1 MEKNLTEQLIINSK
15 TNSEQLS
22 ETSDISLRY
31 SAIEYRGEQIEFIL
45 SPDGRQVFAH
55 WRDKKIDLGLDNIY
69 YKEDMCKY
77 VDRELDLIS
86 TFPKLPELQGAQ
98 LEWFNNNGYRDIRLK
113 YKGRL
118 IKVYLVMSQDID
130 VTLLISE
137 SVRLLQHSGL
147 LEE

>member
-1 MEKNLTEQLIINSK
+1 MEQLTINSK

-31 SAIEYRGEQIEFIL
+31 SVIEYRGEQIEFIL

-77 VDRELDLIS
+77 IDRELDLIS
-86 TFPKLPELQGAQ
+86 TFPKFPELQGAQ
-98 LEWFNNNGYRDIRLK
+98 LEWFNNGGYRDIRLK
-113 YKGRL
+113 YKGRIMKVFL
-118 IKVYLVMSQDID
+118 ITAGIVDE
-130 VTLLISE
+130 TFLISE
-137 SVRLLQHSGL
+137 SADILRRSGL
-147 LEE
+147 LDE